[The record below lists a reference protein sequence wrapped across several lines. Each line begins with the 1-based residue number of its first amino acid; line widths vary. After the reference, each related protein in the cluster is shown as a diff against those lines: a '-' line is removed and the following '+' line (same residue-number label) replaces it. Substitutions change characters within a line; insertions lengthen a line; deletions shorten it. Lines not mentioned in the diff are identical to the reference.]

1 MKRTL
6 PALAVMLMIF
16 AAACGSMNRATPAQW
31 DKTSMEADVRSK
43 IAEVDTSK
51 TFAIEVKVDDNRNV
65 SLDGHA
71 DSQAEIDKI
80 VAAAQSVNGVNH
92 VYNHI
97 TVQ

>member
-31 DKTSMEADVRSK
+31 DKTTMEADVRSK

-80 VAAAQSVNGVNH
+80 VAAAKSVNGVNR